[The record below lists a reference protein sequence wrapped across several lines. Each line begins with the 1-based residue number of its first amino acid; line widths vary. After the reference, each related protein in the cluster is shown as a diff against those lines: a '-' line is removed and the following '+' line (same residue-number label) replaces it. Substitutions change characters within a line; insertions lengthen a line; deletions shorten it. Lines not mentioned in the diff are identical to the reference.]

1 MRVLHPSH
9 GARLSG
15 KPMHGIEESLKLK
28 RTLLL
33 SILAVVPA
41 ALMPLAAIGQVAPDR
56 DSKPDQAEPSYKY
69 EVFAGYGYTSLN
81 QVNQSRYG
89 LEGVNVS
96 VTRDWGKYFG
106 VMADG
111 AFYSHAIASGNPVNA
126 SVDSVMAGPVLHA
139 NLYGHVDGFFRVLL
153 GGEHTGGGNQTP
165 DISFAGGVGVGMDY
179 KLSPHFF
186 LRASGDDIASSFSVI
201 NPDKNASPHE
211 RRNSRAAFGVVY
223 KF

>member
-1 MRVLHPSH
+1 
-9 GARLSG
+9 
-15 KPMHGIEESLKLK
+15 LK
-28 RTLLL
+28 RKFLL

-41 ALMPLAAIGQVAPDR
+41 MFMPLAATCQIAPDR
-56 DSKPDQAEPSYKY
+56 PARAEQTEPSYKY

-106 VMADG
+106 VIADG
-111 AFYSHAIASGNPVNA
+111 AFYTRGFETPVVADSAIAPK
-126 SVDSVMAGPVLHA
+126 VDSILAGPVLHA
-139 NLYGHVDGFFRVLL
+139 NLYGRVDGFFRVLL
-153 GGEHTGGGNQTP
+153 GGEHTGGSSQTP
-165 DISFAGGVGVGMDY
+165 DISFAGGVGIGMDY

-186 LRASGDDIASSFSVI
+186 IRASGDDIASSFSVI